1 MRQGIWNDSQS
12 SATGMAGCY
21 ELRGKTL
28 GIVGYGHI
36 GAQVSVLAEAFGL
49 HVLFHDV
56 LNLMPFGSAC
66 QVRSLDAL
74 LAEAD
79 FLTLYMPDTPDT
91 VDMTSRPQLAT
102 MKKGSHIINT
112 SGGKVVNIPA
122 LIDALNSGHLAG
134 ASLDVFPIELSTP
147 PSSEETKLQEFTLRS
162 ADDDNNDTNSFT
174 WATARKLQSMQNVIL
189 TPHISGSTEDAQR
202 TMSHN
207 VIQALTQHLIQ
218 QRSASRT
225 PATALGD
232 IFISKDPHASNHMIQ
247 QRVLSSRYDIV
258 SVEKSGSNQK
268 GGEPASSDLY
278 TNRQQLVYC

>member
-28 GIVGYGHI
+28 GIVGYGHV

-49 HVLFHDV
+49 RVLFHDV

-66 QVRSLDAL
+66 QVKSLDAL

-79 FLTLYMPDTPDT
+79 FVTLHVPDAPDT
-91 VDMTSRPQLAT
+91 VDMISHPQLAT

-112 SGGKVVNIPA
+112 SSGKVVNIPA

-147 PSSEETKLQEFTLRS
+147 PSPEETLQEFTLRS
-162 ADDDNNDTNSFT
+162 ADDDNNYTNSFT

-189 TPHISGSTEDAQR
+189 TPHISGSTKDAQH
-202 TMSHN
+202 TMSHD

-232 IFISKDPHASNHMIQ
+232 IFIGKDPHASNHTIQ

-268 GGEPASSDLY
+268 GREPASSDLY